1 MSRVQMAHSKY
12 KTYVNID
19 SQETALT
26 EVQEM
31 YRKAWF
37 IVPHSVSRPHQV
49 QTFVY
54 LGTALHTQ
62 KILN

>member
-1 MSRVQMAHSKY
+1 MAHSKY

-19 SQETALT
+19 SRETALT

-37 IVPHSVSRPHQV
+37 IVPYSLSRHHQV
-49 QTFVY
+49 QIFVY
-54 LGTALHTQ
+54 LGKALHTH

>member
-1 MSRVQMAHSKY
+1 MAHSKY

-31 YRKAWF
+31 YRKA
-37 IVPHSVSRPHQV
+37 
-49 QTFVY
+49 
-54 LGTALHTQ
+54 
-62 KILN
+62 